1 MTIRTQLIL
10 LVLVP
15 FLCALAATGGLFYT
29 QRITTLTT
37 QGTAQLAPL
46 TNELHDFILFLQEP
60 PPGSGQPA
68 QYHLQAARNRISSL
82 SVGMK
87 TYSPAPT
94 AEERNLIDKLNGVP
108 ERLSKQLDQATR
120 GSVTLSS
127 RGAVLL
133 TQELKSVLPVI
144 EQLNNYYGR
153 TLQSTTLQ
161 INQLNLILLLAAAA
175 WPLLF
180 SVLLYRTL
188 ARPLAQLK
196 EGVAAITRGDLSCR
210 LSFRSAGE
218 LGRLATDFN
227 KMVEIRQKTE
237 GSAKTAEERL
247 KDLFENLQMATVCLD
262 PNGAVSYC
270 NDYLLR
276 ISGYKRHEVIGK
288 NWFDLFIPDPEPVK
302 QLFIRMIEKGEV
314 THHYQNEIQT
324 KSGEQCM
331 VAWNNTLVRG
341 QDGAITGI
349 TSIGSDITEQYVA
362 EQALEQSQRTL
373 RSLVDGNP
381 ESLYLVDRNGVVQT
395 ANSTF
400 VRRLNK
406 GMKQVVGSRIDEL
419 FSPEVAKE
427 RRARIEQVFTTGQP
441 LVFSDTRDLWQFEH
455 HLNPVH
461 RIDGSV
467 ESVSI
472 LSIDITDKRRIED
485 ELKKSNE
492 QLRSANEE
500 LEQRVAQRTVE
511 LTRLNQELVQARDAA
526 EKASRSKSAFL
537 ANMSHE
543 IRTPM
548 NAILGLVHLAL
559 QTDLT
564 HKQREYLDTVSSSA
578 QSLLGIINDILDVSR
593 IEAGR
598 LEMEQ
603 IQFSLEGVVAR
614 SVALLS
620 MKARDKGISLE
631 QQIPSDIPD
640 ALVGD
645 PLRLEQI
652 LVNLLGNAVKFTE
665 QGSIMLQIG
674 PGPAQGAPDRLAL
687 EVTISDT
694 GIGMNEQTM
703 TRLFRP
709 FSQGDSSTTRT
720 HGGTGLGLTICRHL
734 VEMMGGTI
742 TVESQPG
749 KGSSF
754 SFIAIFG
761 VGESAKRKGRRAE
774 RGALV
779 QRYQSL
785 KGLRLLIAEDHPI
798 NRQIVRE
805 VLEAVGVQVETA
817 NNGREAVAF
826 MQDHGDTVD
835 LVLMDIQ
842 MPVMDGYVATSEI
855 RRRYSRN
862 RLPIVAM
869 TAHALREERERCLA
883 AGMNEHL
890 PKPVVVEN
898 LYELLARLTD
908 RPPETGST
916 DDCSREE
923 HDSRLEPF
931 PEQLPGITIDTALK
945 RVNGNKR
952 LLKQLIRIFVQEHQ
966 GMPDEIRHLIADN
979 ELTAAGRLIHGLKG
993 VAGNLSADR
1002 LQIAAANLETALKNQ
1017 DSVAAGSLLPL
1028 LEAALAEV
1036 YTAAALLAEPDSQEE
1051 GFTSGSTAE
1060 VAPLLSELQHLL
1072 EIHSL
1077 DVATPLNRLRSLMP
1091 PGDERTQLE
1100 ALADAA
1106 QRLDY
1111 QQALMILHTLAEKSG
1126 SGKENL

>member
-15 FLCALAATGGLFYT
+15 FFCALGAVGGMIYT
-29 QRITTLTT
+29 QRITTLTS
-37 QGTAQLAPL
+37 QGAAQLTPL

-60 PPGSGQPA
+60 PSGSGKPA
-68 QYHLQAARNRISSL
+68 QYHLQATRNRISSL
-82 SVGMK
+82 TVGLK
-87 TYSPAPT
+87 TYSLSPNH
-94 AEERNLIDKLNGVP
+94 EERNLIDKLNRVP
-108 ERLSKQLDQATR
+108 EQLVKQLEHTTR
-120 GSVTLSS
+120 GSATLSS
-127 RGAVLL
+127 RGATLL

-144 EQLNNYYGR
+144 EQLAFYYGR
-153 TLQSTTLQ
+153 TLQSTNQQ
-161 INQLNLILLLAAAA
+161 INQLNLILLLVAAA

-188 ARPLAQLK
+188 VRPLAQLQ
-196 EGVAAITRGDLSCR
+196 EGVAAVSRGDLSHR
-210 LSFRSAGE
+210 LPCQFAGE
-218 LGRLATDFN
+218 WGRLATGFN
-227 KMVEIRQKTE
+227 KMVEVRQKTE
-237 GSAKTAEERL
+237 GSAKIVEERL
-247 KDLFENLQMATVCLD
+247 KDLFENLQMVTVCLD
-262 PNGAVSYC
+262 TNGAVSYC
-270 NDYLLR
+270 NDYLLQ
-276 ISGYKRHEVIGK
+276 IIGYKRHEVIGK
-288 NWFDLFIPDPEPVK
+288 NWFELCIPDPEPVK
-302 QLFIRMIEKGEV
+302 QVFSDMIKKGEV
-314 THHYQNEIQT
+314 AHHYQNEILT
-324 KSGEQCM
+324 KSGERCM
-331 VAWNNTLVRG
+331 VAWNNTLVRD
-341 QDGAITGI
+341 QNGAITGI
-349 TSIGSDITEQYVA
+349 TSIGSDITEQYAA

-381 ESLYLVDRNGVVQT
+381 ESLYLVDRSGVVQT

-419 FSPEVAKE
+419 FSPEVTKE
-427 RRARIEQVFTTGQP
+427 RRARIEQIYTTGQP
-441 LVFSDTRDLWQFEH
+441 LTFSDTRDLWQFEH

-485 ELKKSNE
+485 ELQKSND
-492 QLRSANEE
+492 QLRSTNEG
-500 LEQRVAQRTVE
+500 LEQRVAERTAE
-511 LTRLNQELVQARDAA
+511 LTRLNQELALARDAA
-526 EKASRSKSAFL
+526 EKASRSKSEFL

-559 QTDLT
+559 QTDLS

-593 IEAGR
+593 IESGR

-603 IQFSLEGVVAR
+603 IPFSLEGVVAR
-614 SVALLS
+614 SVTLLS

-665 QGSIMLQIG
+665 QGKIRLQIG
-674 PGPAQGAPDRLAL
+674 QGPAQNVPDRLAL

-694 GIGMNEQTM
+694 GIGMDAQTIA
-703 TRLFRP
+703 RLFKP
-709 FSQGDSSTTRT
+709 FSQGDTSTTRT

-734 VEMMGGTI
+734 IEMMEGTI
-742 TVESQPG
+742 TVASEPE

-754 SFIAIFG
+754 RFVAVFG
-761 VGESAKRKGRRAE
+761 LGTPAKRKGTRVE

-785 KGLRLLIAEDHPI
+785 NGLHLLVAEDHPI

-835 LVLMDIQ
+835 LILMDIQ
-842 MPVMDGYVATSEI
+842 MPVMDGYEATGEI

-869 TAHALREERERCLA
+869 TAHALHEERERCLS

-908 RPPETGST
+908 RIPEAVGP
-916 DDCSREE
+916 DDSSREE
-923 HDSRLEPF
+923 HDNRLEPF

-952 LLKQLIRIFVQEHQ
+952 LLKQLIRLFAQEHQ
-966 GMPDEIRHLIADN
+966 GMPDEIRQLIADN
-979 ELTAAGRLIHGLKG
+979 ELAAAARLIHGLKG

-1002 LQIAAANLETALKNQ
+1002 LQIAATNLENALKNQ

-1028 LEAALAEV
+1028 VESALAEIC
-1036 YTAAALLAEPDSQEE
+1036 TTAALLTASVIQENGSAPGSPAEI
-1051 GFTSGSTAE
+1051 
-1060 VAPLLSELQHLL
+1060 APLLSELQHLL

-1077 DVATPLNRLRSLMP
+1077 DVATTLDKLRNLVP
-1091 PGDERTQLE
+1091 FGDERIQLE

-1111 QQALMILHTLAEKSG
+1111 QQALMILHTLAEKTG
-1126 SGKENL
+1126 SSKESP